1 MESVLP
7 GWVARRVLG
16 AAKGGAAS
24 LLHGC
29 RVAVGLMKILG
40 YLTFHLELPLAVTGD
55 SCRGVEG
62 PSDLTFF
69 RHFIG
74 FFKACTPR
82 KRNFKVAIQGNLV
95 QRNLWVYLTE

>member
-16 AAKGGAAS
+16 VAKGGAAS

-82 KRNFKVAIQGNLV
+82 KGTSRLPSRGTWSRRTFGS
-95 QRNLWVYLTE
+95 T